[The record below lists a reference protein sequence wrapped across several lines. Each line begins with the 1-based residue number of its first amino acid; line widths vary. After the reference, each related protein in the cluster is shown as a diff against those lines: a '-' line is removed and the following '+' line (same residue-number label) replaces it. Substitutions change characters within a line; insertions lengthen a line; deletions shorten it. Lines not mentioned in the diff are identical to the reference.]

1 MATNA
6 SSLASLGLAP
16 LTGGASLAVGAGGSG
31 GTDRHR
37 RPLLMGQFS
46 TANALP

>member
-16 LTGGASLAVGAGGSG
+16 LTGGASLAVGAAAAAAPTGTGG
-31 GTDRHR
+31 
-37 RPLLMGQFS
+37 LY
-46 TANALP
+46 